1 MNKKV
6 LVCGAGMVG
15 VSIALELQRR
25 GMDVTLVDRREPGME
40 TSHGNAGIIT
50 RTSLVPINNPTLWGQ
65 LPKLMLNRS
74 TSFRYSNLFM
84 MKNIGWGL
92 GFLRR
97 ATKSGF
103 EQTSKALYDLIEL
116 SRGEHARLKEEAGA
130 GHLFHDEGWLFV
142 YRSLKDYQ
150 SAAFTHGVYRDHG
163 LDMDVIEEGDIQA
176 YDPGLK
182 PIFKKGLWVKD
193 TWSVRDPTTLVT
205 AYANLFMARGGRIE
219 TANLA
224 TLKEEN
230 GGWVATAEDGALLTA
245 DQAVIALGPWSRNFL
260 SRLGYHV
267 PMGYERG
274 YHMLYSGPQHGE
286 GVRVSRPYY
295 DVSGGYVLA
304 PMQNGLRICS
314 GVELTDLDA
323 PKNFQ
328 QLNAAEAS
336 ARQAIDLGERMLP
349 EPWMGSRPTMPDCR
363 PVIGPAPGRK
373 GLYFAF
379 GHQHVGFNTGPG
391 TAKILADQIEGR
403 ENNKQAEP
411 FLPDRFILPAK

>member
-1 MNKKV
+1 MSKEV

-25 GMDVTLVDRREPGME
+25 GMQVTLIDRRDPGME

-84 MKNIGWGL
+84 MKNIDWGL

-97 ATKSGF
+97 ATASGF
-103 EQTSKALYDLIEL
+103 RETSEALFDLIEL
-116 SRGEHARLKEEAGA
+116 SRGEHERLKEEAGA
-130 GHLFHDEGWLFV
+130 GHLFHDDGWLFV
-142 YRSLKDYQ
+142 YRSLADYE
-150 SAAFTHGVYRDHG
+150 SAAFSHEAYRAHG
-163 LDMDVIEEGDIQA
+163 LEMEAIEEADIQA
-176 YDPGLK
+176 YDRGLK

-193 TWSVRDPTTLVT
+193 TWSVRDPTLLVE
-205 AYANLFMARGGRIE
+205 AYADLFVARGGRLLRF
-219 TANLA
+219 NLA
-224 TLKEEN
+224 SLQQE
-230 GGWVATAEDGALLTA
+230 GDGWVARSEEGAALSA
-245 DQAVIALGPWSRNFL
+245 DDAVIALGPWAKSFL
-260 SRLGYHV
+260 KRLGYHV
-267 PMGYERG
+267 PMGFERG
-274 YHMLYSGPQHGE
+274 YHMLYSGPKAGE
-286 GVRVSRPYY
+286 GISVTRPYY

-304 PMQNGLRICS
+304 PMQGGLRLCT
-314 GVELTDLDA
+314 GVELTELDA

-328 QLNAAEAS
+328 QLNAAEAA
-336 ARQAIDLGERMLP
+336 ARDAIDLGERLLD
-349 EPWMGSRPTMPDCR
+349 EAWMGSRPTMPDCR

-373 GLYFAF
+373 GLHFAF

-403 ENNKQAEP
+403 DNNKIAGP
-411 FLPDRFILPAK
+411 FAPERFILPV